1 MKYMLSGY
9 CCLELI
15 DISNFDTSALEDMI
29 HMFEGCTLLRA
40 FNLSN
45 FITVKVKYMNYIFL
59 GCSLE
64 SIDLSEFDTLV

>member
-1 MKYMLSGY
+1 
-9 CCLELI
+9 
-15 DISNFDTSALEDMI
+15 
-29 HMFEGCTLLRA
+29 MFEGCTLLRA